1 MGFRVRL
8 RWQVG
13 RGEQENPAC
22 GWPPKSRRHC
32 LLLPEGPGPAAAG
45 RKHRGK
51 SKATWASRKLTR
63 PGPLVAYRPTGGA
76 GAVLTQAEEGGKTPE
91 RSGAGLLG
99 EIQEKGSGGDGS
111 RVRAGGKGETS
122 VQVST
127 DDVPTGSSPIRA
139 RKGTEPAE
147 PARE

>member
-1 MGFRVRL
+1 M
-8 RWQVG
+8 
-13 RGEQENPAC
+13 
-22 GWPPKSRRHC
+22 
-32 LLLPEGPGPAAAG
+32 
-45 RKHRGK
+45 
-51 SKATWASRKLTR
+51 
-63 PGPLVAYRPTGGA
+63 
-76 GAVLTQAEEGGKTPE
+76 LTQAEEGGKTPE